1 MKKFLTLAALATLG
15 YAAPASAA
23 DVIPSAEVPFAVT
36 ETEDWSNGGA
46 GMKWQAVEIA
56 GHSNKFMWTHNDGT
70 TISTTV
76 VNRPSRNVY
85 ADSQLFA
92 FIPDGD
98 GYKIVNKAAGEG
110 YYMTF
115 NGSNVALMSA
125 TPENSVWKAYPTVA
139 NRYVNSSNYADYAC
153 FKLVKGSS
161 ESEFINHQGGA
172 LKTWW
177 QADEGSSNRFF
188 AASAALIETYENAA
202 EAISE
207 VPGAVEAYNAAKANP
222 YDAAAAAALSEVLKN
237 ATQTTVFNFNAD
249 GTTYWSKSVSGYVG
263 DSYDLNPP
271 FYSTSATGVLRV
283 GQDVVNIDGEMTV
296 TLTTDLNN
304 PVYYII
310 KNVRQ
315 NKYAVTPGMTGQLQQ
330 KSTEELEATEGQYHL
345 GSLWYF
351 VAAGDVTTDGLLPV
365 RMYNAYTEKAIT
377 DPVSGTWDTADNSA
391 SLWYIV
397 NNSSEGN
404 TGVSIMHNTNKGD
417 TNASWND
424 FQGSGTSVGYWA
436 ANDAGSIWLVEATD
450 EAKVN
455 ATLAAIEELLAV
467 EDVDAFN
474 AVKINGDAFA
484 ALGLASGD
492 VLSAYNAISSTDA
505 KKTPKVIAALTE
517 AYRNMVAGAS
527 LSVNNVTLKFRNTKE
542 SRYMAPNA
550 NGNGN
555 IISGTA
561 TETAGRTAFTLK
573 HAADDNGFNLY
584 HEYTNKYLKSGA
596 NASVQATLTDAADAT
611 VYTLKL
617 LDVEGGRYGIAQ
629 IGKTGNV
636 EMLHTDAS
644 NRVVNWGDGEN
655 TRWYLERVDEATAAE
670 EHFEGGKVYYN
681 DLLNSNSTAVGEYSV
696 TEADKAAA
704 EAAIAAGDAEGA
716 TAEVVRASA
725 DILWGVEKTSLN
737 MPVAGHFYR
746 FVCADNSTVA
756 GMTDNKL
763 ALSALP
769 AASNANRLQMVEN
782 SAANALATIF
792 YLDEEN
798 HLVALS
804 NGLCLGKFSGNDQ
817 NNSWKCV
824 LGSTDKA
831 ANVTIQASAGQ
842 RGAYNIIASSGRYLY
857 GKNATVDCG
866 SSDGAGY
873 RWTIEEINWLPI
885 PGSNE
890 SYTTICMPVALNTE
904 GKKLNVLTAEVENG
918 RVVLTPFTITD
929 NVIPANTPFVLHT
942 EMDGTQR
949 DATNNLV
956 YLMIDRNNE
965 GTVPAQN
972 ALKGQTLAFEGT
984 HKVLNGVEFA
994 AAESVVNGFSAYVE
1008 AEADVMPMTYAEIA
1022 ALEGKAFTICSYDA
1036 RGYLGYKEG
1045 KTALWTSNV
1054 SGNATADAAG
1064 NVNFHWTFVSD
1075 SNGNS
1080 YLCNLGSKQLVGA
1093 YESYKGAGTSEFGWH
1108 FGSYPTAVNAIYY
1121 DWIKNDSQ
1129 NAVNILGGRNN
1140 ASGSAAGMMIIN
1152 GNSGQGQHPVPGVAG
1167 NSRKDGCGFIIAEV
1181 EGAVLPADLPGT
1193 AEVDAMLAAMAD
1205 EHAAAV
1211 AYIADETREEVA
1223 ETGVGHYNAEGFEA
1237 FSGKVGEAD
1246 NSADA
1251 ESKYYALVR
1260 GRIAAGDNVNKFEDG
1275 KVYNVFATD
1284 GQSAYKAVIVSR
1296 NKETGEHELDAVLD
1310 EAFDAEDIAYN
1321 WLAAVDADGNVTL
1334 SHCFTTA
1341 SEEAVERSLVT
1352 PDENG
1357 LVTVNLADA
1366 AAAAYDGMGN
1376 VKLGEKNVVANL
1388 RVDNPETTAI
1398 REVNA
1403 KSENAASDVVYDL
1416 MGRRV
1421 NKASNGVYII
1431 NGKKVMV
1438 K

>member
-23 DVIPSAEVPFAVT
+23 DVIPSADVPFAIT

-56 GHSNKFMWTHNDGT
+56 GHAAKYMWTHNDGS

-76 VNRPSRNVY
+76 VNRPNREVY
-85 ADSQLFA
+85 TDSQLFA

-115 NGSNVALMSA
+115 NSSNVALMSES
-125 TPENSVWKAYPTVA
+125 PENSVWKAYPTGAYA
-139 NRYVNSSNYADYAC
+139 NQNPENYAC
-153 FKLVKGSS
+153 FKLVKGST
-161 ESEFINHQGGA
+161 ESDFINHQGGA

-177 QADEGSSNRFF
+177 QDDQGSSNRFF
-188 AASAALIETYENAA
+188 AASAALIEMYESAA
-202 EAISE
+202 DAISE
-207 VPGAVEAYNAAKANP
+207 VDGAAEAYNAAKANP
-222 YDAAAAAALSEVLKN
+222 YDAAAAAALSEVLKS
-237 ATQTTVFNFNAD
+237 ATQTTVFNFKVN
-249 GTTYWSKSVSGYVG
+249 GTTYWSKTVSGYVG
-263 DSYDLNPP
+263 DSYNLIPP
-271 FYSTSATGVLRV
+271 FFSKSATGNLRY
-283 GQDVVNIDGEMTV
+283 GQDVVDIDGEMTV

-304 PVYYII
+304 PVCYII
-310 KNVRQ
+310 KNVRK

-330 KSTEELEATEGQYHL
+330 KTMEELEATEGQYHL

-351 VAAGDVTTDGLLPV
+351 VAAGEVTTDGFLPV

-377 DPVSGTWDTADNSA
+377 NPAAGAWGTADDSA

-397 NNSSEGN
+397 NNSYGGN

-424 FQGSGTSVGYWA
+424 FQGGGTLVGYWA
-436 ANDAGSIWLVEATD
+436 ANDAGSIWTVEATD
-450 EAKVN
+450 KAKAD

-467 EDVDAFN
+467 EDVETFN
-474 AVKINGDAFA
+474 NIKINGDAFV

-492 VLSAYNAISSTDA
+492 VLSAYNEVANTDA
-505 KKTPKVIAALTE
+505 KKTAKVIAALTE

-542 SRYMAPNA
+542 SRYMAPQSDGS
-550 NGNGN
+550 GNVV
-555 IISGTA
+555 SGTA
-561 TETAGRTAFTLK
+561 TDAAGKTAFTLK
-573 HAADDNGFNLY
+573 HAADGNGFNLL

-596 NASVQATLTDAADAT
+596 NASVQATLTDAANAT

-617 LDVEGGRYGIAQ
+617 LDVDGGRYGIAQ
-629 IGKTGNV
+629 IGKTGTA
-636 EMLHTDAS
+636 ELLHTDGW
-644 NRVVNWGDGEN
+644 NRVVNWQDSEN
-655 TRWYLERVDEATAAE
+655 TRWYLELVDEATAAE

-681 DLLNSNSTAVGEYSV
+681 DLLNSGSTAVGQYSI
-696 TEADKAAA
+696 TEDGKAAA
-704 EAAIAAGDAEGA
+704 DAAIAAGDAEGA

-725 DILWGVEKTSLN
+725 DALWSVETSLN

-746 FVCADNSTVA
+746 FICADNSSQQA
-756 GMTDNKL
+756 M
-763 ALSALP
+763 SALP
-769 AASNANRLQMVEN
+769 AASDANRMQMADN
-782 SAANALATIF
+782 NAANALATIF

-804 NGLCLGKFSGNDQ
+804 NGLCLGKFMQNDKG
-817 NNSWKCV
+817 NSWKCV
-824 LGSTDKA
+824 LGSNEKA
-831 ANVTIQASAGQ
+831 ANVTFQASAGQ
-842 RGAYNIIASSGRYLY
+842 RGAYNIIASAGRYLH
-857 GKNATVDCG
+857 GSSAMVDCG
-866 SSDGAGY
+866 GSDGAGY
-873 RWTIEEINWLPI
+873 RWTIEEVNWLPI

-890 SYTTICMPVALNTE
+890 SYTTICLPVALNTE

-918 RVVLTPFTITD
+918 RVVLTPFTLTN
-929 NVIPANTPFVLHT
+929 NVIPANTPVVLHT

-949 DATNNLV
+949 DATNKLV
-956 YLMIDRNNE
+956 YLMVDRNNE

-984 HKVLNGVEFA
+984 HMVLNGVKFA
-994 AAESVVNGFSAYVE
+994 AAESVINGFSAYVE
-1008 AEADVMPMTYAEIA
+1008 AEDDVMPMIYAEIA
-1022 ALEGKAFTICSYDA
+1022 ALEGKAFTICSYDG

-1054 SGNATADAAG
+1054 SGNTTADAAN

-1093 YESYKGAGTSEFGWH
+1093 YERYVGAGSSEFGWH
-1108 FGSYPTAVNAIYY
+1108 FGNYPTAVNAIYY

-1140 ASGSAAGMMIIN
+1140 ASVSAAGMMIIN
-1152 GNSGQGQHPVPGVAG
+1152 GNSGPGQHPVPGVAG
-1167 NSRKDGCGFIIAEV
+1167 NSRKDGCGFTIAEV

-1193 AEVDAMLAAMAD
+1193 AEVDAMLAAMAA

-1211 AYIADETREEVA
+1211 AYVADDAREEVA

-1237 FSGKVGEAD
+1237 FRGKVAEAD

-1275 KVYNVFATD
+1275 KVYNVFAAD
-1284 GQSAYKAVIVSR
+1284 GQSAYKAVFVGR
-1296 NKETGEHELDAVLD
+1296 DNVTGEHNLDVVLD
-1310 EAFDAEDIAYN
+1310 EAFDTEDIDYN
-1321 WLAAVDADGNVTL
+1321 WLAVVDADGNVTL
-1334 SHCFTTA
+1334 SHSFTTA

-1398 REVNA
+1398 REINA